1 MEQNS
6 NISQE
11 LFETIE
17 RYINNTMDAQE
28 LKDFNK
34 LLEVDGAFKLQVE
47 DIKNI
52 LLGIETQSLK
62 EQLDDFH
69 NEIPK
74 VTLNNSPKKTSFLFY
89 SKIAAAAAII
99 IAVGSIWFFS
109 SSPNQRLYAHYFKPD
124 PGLPTTM
131 GIGDDDF
138 GFYDAMVNYK
148 HGKYKLAIDKWKIL
162 SKKKPDNDTLNYFLG
177 VAHLANKNEE
187 DAIPFLERAVEDSDF
202 ALLKDAHYY
211 LGLAYLK
218 FDNRT
223 LAKKHLKLSNTE
235 ASKEILLKLTD

>member
-1 MEQNS
+1 LEKNS

-28 LKDFNK
+28 LKDFNQ
-34 LLEVDGAFKLQVE
+34 LLDVDDTFKLQVE

-52 LLGIETQSLK
+52 LLGIEAQSLK

-69 NEIPK
+69 KETPK
-74 VTLNNSPKKTSFLFY
+74 FVSNKSVKKPPFLFY

-99 IAVGSIWFFS
+99 IAVGSICFFS
-109 SSPNQRLYAHYFKPD
+109 SSPNQRLYANYFKPD

-131 GIGDDDF
+131 GLNDHNFDF
-138 GFYDAMVNYK
+138 YNAMVYYK
-148 HGKYKLAIDKWKIL
+148 HGDYKLAIDKWKVL
-162 SKKKPDNDTLNYFLG
+162 SEKKPNNDTINYFLG
-177 VAHLANKNEE
+177 VANLAIKNVDE
-187 DAIPFLERAVEDSDF
+187 AIPLLERSIQSKDSF
-202 ALLKDAHYY
+202 GLINDAYYY

-218 FDNRT
+218 VDNT
-223 LAKKHLKLSNTE
+223 ALAKKNFNLSNTNT
-235 ASKEILLKLTD
+235 SKEIMKLLD